1 MTIFVIENKIILNI
15 KNWTSTFLI
24 NIKIMKKNIICIIPT
39 LGNQNNIKKLLTS
52 IQNQT
57 ILPSIIYLI
66 LDKKITL
73 TEKQEFLYFLN
84 KNFSKLNIIFVNNLD
99 YDFQP
104 QRGVSYVRN
113 FGLNLA
119 SKMWKDSDFIVFI
132 DDDIFLEDNFI
143 FKKIL
148 NHYKKSSEILIFP
161 IVINWFTRNF
171 ENAGIKWI
179 SPFTLK
185 LNFIKPK
192 GEWWSIKMCSLQFL
206 FWPLKIFKNFK
217 FDERF
222 KFVYEDLDFTR
233 SLTENWIKI
242 LGFSDIKVLHFDK
255 KTKKVEKAYVSNPF
269 LAYQKWKNRILFAKK
284 HFTLRQKI
292 IFFSI
297 GFWIHSLYLI
307 LLILL
312 QWNKKWNSIKA
323 FIKGSFK
330 GLK

>member
-1 MTIFVIENKIILNI
+1 MWII
-15 KNWTSTFLI
+15 S
-24 NIKIMKKNIICIIPT
+24 IIPT
-39 LGNQNNIKKLLTS
+39 LWNKENLKKLLKSLET
-52 IQNQT
+52 QT
-57 ILPSIIYLI
+57 IKPKNIILI
-66 LDKKITL
+66 LDKKIAL

-119 SKMWKDSDFIVFI
+119 SKIWKDSDFLAFI

-143 FKKIL
+143 FEKIL
-148 NHYKKSSEILIFP
+148 NHYKKSSNNLLNRSSDILVFP
-161 IVINWFTRNF
+161 IVINWYSRQF

-206 FWPLKIFKNFK
+206 FWPLKIFKNFR

-242 LGFSDIKVLHFDK
+242 LGFSDINVLHFDK